1 MTDVSAMIEQGSVD
15 ASARNARWLARL
27 GAALGI
33 VGVFLTLAII
43 RLGTVGDQRFYVGVD
58 IGSIAPVMTTF
69 LYPVVGALI
78 VQRRP
83 RTRVAW
89 LMIVMGIGLGV
100 GFVTYGYGAI
110 GMPPPPVYPYAFEAL
125 VISQLFMVPVLATCT
140 TLLLLLFP
148 TDHLL
153 DRRWRWVVVLA
164 FVGLAVFMFGSTF
177 HPGTLGDQN
186 FPDLANPFALPEQY
200 TALCDAM
207 VVVGNIGMLA
217 AAVLAAYSLVLR
229 YRRGDSVEQAQI
241 RWIAL
246 FGSFVALAFIVA
258 APQLGWISDRAWE
271 VAFAFLSCLPIAI
284 GVAITRYRLYEIDR
298 LINRTLVYGSL
309 TAILAGIFTAGVGLA
324 QRVFIATTGDKSDAS
339 IVLATLVVATAYAP
353 IRKRLEAVVDRRFKY
368 EHLEFGAYRD
378 EVVKILGV
386 LEPKRAA
393 EKLVHEAVRELQ
405 ATGGAVVDADDAPV
419 ATAGTWPVAAVV
431 RMPIAGH
438 GPLRS
443 ILLGPRIDG
452 RLHDPLTLARLE
464 EVAEL
469 VVSAV
474 DLARP
479 SGPGTPG

>member
-1 MTDVSAMIEQGSVD
+1 MTDVSAMIDQGSVD
-15 ASARNARWLARL
+15 AARNARWLARL
-27 GAALGI
+27 ATGLAVL
-33 VGVFLTLAII
+33 GVFLTLVII
-43 RLGTVGDQRFYVGVD
+43 RLGTVGDQRFSVGLD

-89 LMIVMGIGLGV
+89 LMIAMGIGLGL

-110 GMPPPPVYPYAFEAL
+110 GMPPPPVYPYAFEAI
-125 VISQLFMVPVLATCT
+125 VVSQFLMVPVLATCT
-140 TLLLLLFP
+140 TFLLLLFP
-148 TDHLL
+148 TDTLL
-153 DRRWRWVVVLA
+153 SPSWRWVAALSI
-164 FVGLAVFMFGSTF
+164 VGLIVFMFGTTF
-177 HPGTLGDQN
+177 HPGSMGDQN
-186 FPDLANPFALPEQY
+186 FPDLMNPFALPVGFR
-200 TALCDAM
+200 ALCDAM
-207 VVVGNIGMLA
+207 TVVGNVGMLA
-217 AAVLAAYSLVLR
+217 AAVLAAWSLVLR

-258 APQLGWISDRAWE
+258 APQFGWISDRAWE

-284 GVAITRYRLYEIDR
+284 GVAVTRYRLYDIDR

-353 IRKRLEAVVDRRFKY
+353 LRKRLEAIIDRRFKY

-378 EVVKILGV
+378 EVVQV
-386 LEPKRAA
+386 LSVVEPKRAA

-405 ATGGAVVDADDAPV
+405 ATGGAVVDAADTPV
-419 ATAGTWPVAAVV
+419 ATAGSWPVAAVV
-431 RMPIAGH
+431 RMPIAGQ
-438 GPLRS
+438 GPLRA
-443 ILLGPRIDG
+443 ILLGPRSDG

-469 VVSAV
+469 VASAV
-474 DLARP
+474 ALARP
-479 SGPGTPG
+479 ATPETRG

>member
-1 MTDVSAMIEQGSVD
+1 MTDVSAMIEQGSVHGD
-15 ASARNARWLARL
+15 AATSRWLARL
-27 GAALGI
+27 AAASGVL
-33 VGVFLTLAII
+33 GVFLTLVII
-43 RLGTVGDQRFYVGVD
+43 RLGTAGDPRFYVGLD

-78 VQRRP
+78 AQRRP
-83 RTRVAW
+83 RLRVAW
-89 LMIVMGIGLGV
+89 LMIVMGIGLGL

-125 VISQLFMVPVLATCT
+125 VISQFLMVPVLATCT

-164 FVGLAVFMFGSTF
+164 VVGLAVFMVGTTF

-186 FPDLANPFALPEQY
+186 FPDLANPFGLPEQY
-200 TALCDAM
+200 TALCDALT
-207 VVVGNIGMLA
+207 VIGNVAMLA
-217 AAVLAAYSLVLR
+217 AAVLAASSLVLR
-229 YRRGDSVEQAQI
+229 YRRGDGVEQAQI

-258 APQLGWISDRAWE
+258 APQFGWISDRAWE

-284 GVAITRYRLYEIDR
+284 GVAVTRYRLYEIDR

-368 EHLEFGAYRD
+368 EHLEFGAYRE
-378 EVVKILGV
+378 EVVKVLGV

-393 EKLVHEAVRELQ
+393 ENLVHEAVRELQ
-405 ATGGAVVDADDAPV
+405 ATGGAVVDANDAPV
-419 ATAGTWPVAAVV
+419 ATAGSWPVAAVV

-438 GPLRS
+438 GPLRA
-443 ILLGPRIDG
+443 ILLGPRVDG

-469 VVSAV
+469 VASAV

-479 SGPGTPG
+479 SRAATPG

>member
-1 MTDVSAMIEQGSVD
+1 MTDVSAMIEQGSVHGD
-15 ASARNARWLARL
+15 AATSRWLARFA
-27 GAALGI
+27 AALG
-33 VGVFLTLAII
+33 VLGVFLTLVII
-43 RLGTVGDQRFYVGVD
+43 RLGTAGDPRFYVGLD

-78 VQRRP
+78 AQRRP
-83 RTRVAW
+83 RLRVAW
-89 LMIVMGIGLGV
+89 VMIVMGIGLGL

-125 VISQLFMVPVLATCT
+125 VISQFLMVPVLATCT

-153 DRRWRWVVVLA
+153 ERRWRWVVVLA
-164 FVGLAVFMFGSTF
+164 FVGLAVFMFGTTF
-177 HPGTLGDQN
+177 HPGSLGDQN
-186 FPDLANPFALPEQY
+186 FPDLANPFGLPEQY
-200 TALCDAM
+200 TALCDALT
-207 VVVGNIGMLA
+207 VIGNVAMLA
-217 AAVLAAYSLVLR
+217 AAVLAAFSLVLR

-258 APQLGWISDRAWE
+258 APQFGWISDRAWE

-284 GVAITRYRLYEIDR
+284 GVAVTRYRLYAIDR
-298 LINRTLVYGSL
+298 LINRTVVYGSL

-368 EHLEFGAYRD
+368 EHLEFGAYRE
-378 EVVKILGV
+378 EVVKVLGV

-393 EKLVHEAVRELQ
+393 ENLVHEAVRELQ
-405 ATGGAVVDADDAPV
+405 ATGGAVVGPDDAPI
-419 ATAGTWPVAAVV
+419 ATAGSWPVAAVV

-438 GPLRS
+438 GPLRA
-443 ILLGPRIDG
+443 ILLGPRVDG

-469 VVSAV
+469 VASAV
-474 DLARP
+474 ALAGP
-479 SGPGTPG
+479 SPAPTPG